1 VAVAKGGGV
10 PTYAE
15 RCATRLAKL
24 QAGAQAFAEY
34 CATKQDIVALFAF
47 GSFARRSVHPW
58 SDLDLL
64 IVRETSAPPLHRADD
79 LYQEA
84 PLRVGFDALVVTP
97 DEYRERL
104 PLTPFGRTILGQA
117 RRLYERQ

>member
-1 VAVAKGGGV
+1 V

-24 QAGAQAFAEY
+24 SAGALAIAEY
-34 CATKQDIVALFAF
+34 CATKRDIVAVFAF
-47 GSFARRSVHPW
+47 GSFARRRVHPW

-64 IVRETSAPPLHRADD
+64 IVRETDAPPLHRADD
-79 LYQEA
+79 VYQEA
-84 PLRVGFDALVVTP
+84 PVTVGFDALVVTP
-97 DEYRERL
+97 REYSERL

-117 RRLYERQ
+117 ESLYERR